1 MKIRKNIWGLVLLV
15 AVLAFALLVVRR
27 IYSPT
32 GEGGFGVAELRHPIS
47 PAGGGIAQTSPK
59 PSPSAIAQPTQV
71 GQDSGGQG
79 SAAPAT
85 ASGAAPP
92 ALDPSHRTFVVDS
105 DLTVAAN
112 GQECALTPGDVI
124 TRLTDT
130 PDGDQNVN
138 ASVAATKKGDCAS
151 GQTVAVKVDD
161 LQEMYNHF
169 QENIPNGMGELANK
183 QGTGG
188 MPKAPD
194 TGTRAG
200 AVPPPPA
207 DTTAAKTLQG
217 QLAAADRPAQ
227 LRFESGVRLWIRMS
241 RISRKPDGS
250 FGFQGT
256 LLQPVLAGHF
266 ELDQGSELAGYGM
279 INNGRVTVRVTGFT
293 LWGASYT
300 LQGASGS
307 NRQLGTGPAVEITP
321 GKLLEVWFASS
332 SVYQKTP

>member
-1 MKIRKNIWGLVLLV
+1 MTCRKCTTTS
-15 AVLAFALLVVRR
+15 RR
-27 IYSPT
+27 TSPT
-32 GEGGFGVAELRHPIS
+32 AWANWR
-47 PAGGGIAQTSPK
+47 TS
-59 PSPSAIAQPTQV
+59 
-71 GQDSGGQG
+71 
-79 SAAPAT
+79 
-85 ASGAAPP
+85 
-92 ALDPSHRTFVVDS
+92 
-105 DLTVAAN
+105 
-112 GQECALTPGDVI
+112 
-124 TRLTDT
+124 
-130 PDGDQNVN
+130 
-138 ASVAATKKGDCAS
+138 KGR
-151 GQTVAVKVDD
+151 AVCR
-161 LQEMYNHF
+161 
-169 QENIPNGMGELANK
+169 A
-183 QGTGG
+183 
-188 MPKAPD
+188 APD